1 MKKPIV
7 FILILFV
14 TGFSFGQI
22 EAGLLFGLTKGTTSE
37 ISSLTGMEEGQMLY
51 NTDTQEIYVYDGSAW
66 VKTSNSNWLSSG
78 NTLSTGSFLGATND
92 VGMDIRSNNI
102 SLLQFGRRQTLG
114 LTQTYPDYN
123 DKDQYLTY
131 VKGDNGTSAIQ
142 FQADAADFY
151 KPMFFTNSQGNFRL
165 KGSAAGTDFFE
176 LGSAGVS
183 NAGIMEFIIGDDGA
197 EPFIFKRYDY
207 RDQLNKELFRIQGS
221 ADSQDALP
229 RVGINTG
236 QLANSTL
243 EVNGSVATAITSPSS
258 SLTLDETHHTV
269 ILDSNSS
276 ITFPSASTCEGRTY
290 IIKNTYGSAVNISSY
305 LDNTGASTTTIPS
318 NSVLHVQSNGSVWH
332 SFTPSTPTITYS
344 QTFAGRAYYY
354 NNKWYSLNDSYGLVY
369 FHWNQYKGTSSSPS
383 YNTTGQSGVPITRN
397 VILTKFVMKND
408 FTATPSGTQQI
419 NLAVL
424 RNNSYINIG
433 TYDITGVSTN
443 VSIFNQD
450 VNFQLLENDLLVWAC
465 RTVSGGNL
473 LSYASITYEFGY

>member
-243 EVNGSVATAITSPSS
+243 G
-258 SLTLDETHHTV
+258 LRFGTL
-269 ILDSNSS
+269 I
-276 ITFPSASTCEGRTY
+276 
-290 IIKNTYGSAVNISSY
+290 
-305 LDNTGASTTTIPS
+305 
-318 NSVLHVQSNGSVWH
+318 
-332 SFTPSTPTITYS
+332 
-344 QTFAGRAYYY
+344 
-354 NNKWYSLNDSYGLVY
+354 
-369 FHWNQYKGTSSSPS
+369 
-383 YNTTGQSGVPITRN
+383 
-397 VILTKFVMKND
+397 
-408 FTATPSGTQQI
+408 
-419 NLAVL
+419 
-424 RNNSYINIG
+424 
-433 TYDITGVSTN
+433 
-443 VSIFNQD
+443 
-450 VNFQLLENDLLVWAC
+450 
-465 RTVSGGNL
+465 
-473 LSYASITYEFGY
+473 

>member
-243 EVNGSVATAITSPSS
+243 EVNGSIATAITSPSS
-258 SLTLDETHHTV
+258 SLTLNETHHTV
-269 ILDSNSS
+269 LVDSNRS
-276 ITFPSASTCEGRTY
+276 ITLPSANTCEGRTY
-290 IIKNTYGSAVNISSY
+290 IIKNTHDSAITISTFV
-305 LDNTGASTTTIPS
+305 DNTGTNSTSVAS
-318 NSVLHVQSNGSVWH
+318 NSVVQLQSDGSSWH
-332 SFTPSTPTITYS
+332 SITPGLPTFKYS
-344 QTFAGRAYYY
+344 QTFAGRAYFY
-354 NNKWYSLNDSYGLVY
+354 NNIWYAPNATYGLNLY
-369 FHWNQYKGTSSSPS
+369 WNQSLGTGSTATYTTSASPA
-383 YNTTGQSGVPITRN
+383 GIPIARSET
-397 VILTKFVMKND
+397 LTKFIMKND
-408 FTATPSGTQQI
+408 FNANPSGTQQI
-419 NLAVL
+419 NLSVL
-424 RNNSYINIG
+424 RGSSFISIG
-433 TYDITGVSTN
+433 TYNITGGST
-443 VSIFNQD
+443 SISIQNQD
-450 VNFQLLENDLLVWAC
+450 VNFELQENDLLVWAC
-465 RTVSGGNL
+465 RTSSGANRY
-473 LSYASITYEFGY
+473 STASITFEFAY